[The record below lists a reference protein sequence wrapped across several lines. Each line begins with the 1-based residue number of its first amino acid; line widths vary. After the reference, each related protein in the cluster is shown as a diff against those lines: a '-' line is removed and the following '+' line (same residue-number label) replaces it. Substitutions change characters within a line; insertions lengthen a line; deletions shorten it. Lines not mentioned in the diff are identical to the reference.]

1 LLKELQKIE
10 GEFWIRLLYT
20 HPAHWSEELITTI
33 AQCDKVA
40 RYIDMPLQHISA
52 NMLERMQ
59 RETSEEYIRTLVQR
73 IRAGIPG
80 VTLRTTFIVGFPGET
95 EADFATLQEFIRE
108 TKFERLGVFR
118 YSQEEGSRA
127 AKMEHQIPEKVKKQR
142 WKAAM
147 ALQRE
152 KVRGWPAQRPMR
164 RKWMGRSLFP
174 KSCWWANLP
183 PSPSGQCGTMTWSV
197 CERR

>member
-1 LLKELQKIE
+1 
-10 GEFWIRLLYT
+10 
-20 HPAHWSEELITTI
+20 
-33 AQCDKVA
+33 
-40 RYIDMPLQHISA
+40 
-52 NMLERMQ
+52 
-59 RETSEEYIRTLVQR
+59 
-73 IRAGIPG
+73 

-147 ALQRE
+147 ALQRKIAGE
-152 KVRGWPAQRPMR
+152 VAGQFVGKPLKVLVEGPGMA
-164 RKWMGRSLFP
+164 RSEADAPEVDGKVFVPEGLAVGEF
-174 KSCWWANLP
+174 ATVTIGAVRDYDLV
-183 PSPSGQCGTMTWSV
+183 GV
-197 CERR
+197 